1 MPKQAA
7 KLEDYLSEV
16 YAERK
21 KTPVILVET
30 DYKIDIVSGL
40 ALVALTRRFQN
51 DTDGPIEAVMTFPVP
66 FNAVVTRLEAE
77 VDGRKL
83 IGVASAKANARETF
97 ETAIDNGKSAVL
109 HEELLPG
116 IHMVSVANV
125 RSKTFIDVTA
135 HFVAPL
141 SAMGEDYKLRIPLT
155 VGQVYG
161 NSPLMNA
168 DALVSNGPEQQA
180 SVTINGAGD
189 NCRLNGR
196 IITGPEQTV
205 SLGAVIELTFTL
217 KKLAPVSSL
226 TKDGRVVTI
235 SFGRMETRDED
246 MEFDIL
252 VDASGSM
259 SNADASGKVKWNSML
274 DSLSDVSH
282 LNLRDGDKLNLWSFA
297 SRTEFVTKSSK
308 VTLAADLRTVPFT
321 RGTTELQ
328 EAVEQVSA
336 SREAANILLLTDG
349 KVWHLDFEKALR
361 NGARV
366 TVVLM
371 GSEAMEARVGYLA
384 SLSGGQL
391 FTCFGADTR
400 QAIAEAVRSMR
411 GVSEPVVMTDGRP
424 ISLTRTFGG
433 VQIKAEWRVS
443 KKAVASDGNAAALAH
458 KAVKR
463 VDGISQYAA
472 FLAIAGMTE
481 DKATAYA
488 AEEGIVTHLTSIA
501 LVDEAGEAV
510 DGLPAQHKVPLS
522 APAGSR
528 GLSLLGSSGG
538 MRSLGFTPKSMMRSA
553 GGGQSDGAM
562 LSASFFAES
571 SAPLE
576 RVSGIP
582 GQARPRRFGE
592 RRGAT
597 PASQSSDNAWFGDSP
612 SVGSIIPRVTS
623 DVAPPLSAEDL
634 AIIVENAKA
643 AQQPSVTPP
652 AGWTLKASLERMP
665 IDWDAYANDLSTA
678 TIDKLPL
685 SVRARIRAI
694 SDNPAV
700 LALATRVSRSNIEL
714 AIGLIALA
722 AKDLSKTAD
731 RIQRRFLKDVPEA
744 DINAILQT
752 L

>member
-1 MPKQAA
+1 MPKQAT
-7 KLEDYLSEV
+7 KLEDYLSNV
-16 YAERK
+16 YVERK
-21 KTPVILVET
+21 KTPAILVKT

-51 DTDGPIEAVMTFPVP
+51 DTTGPIEAVMTFPVP

-83 IGVASAKANARETF
+83 IGVASAKAKARETF

-141 SAMGEDYKLRIPLT
+141 SALGTDYKLRIPLT

-168 DALVSNGPEQQA
+168 DALVSDGPEQQA

-189 NCRLNGR
+189 HCRLNGR
-196 IITGPEQTV
+196 EIQGPEQTV
-205 SLGAVIELTFTL
+205 SLGSVIELTFSL
-217 KKLAPVSSL
+217 KKLPPVSSV

-235 SFGRMETRDED
+235 SFSRMESRDED
-246 MEFDIL
+246 MEFDVL
-252 VDASGSM
+252 LDASGSM
-259 SNADASGKVKWNSML
+259 SSSDASGNVKWHAML
-274 DSLSDVSH
+274 DALSDVSH

-308 VTLAADLRTVPFT
+308 ASLAADLRTVPFSK
-321 RGTTELQ
+321 GSTEMQ
-328 EAVEQVSA
+328 EAVERVSA
-336 SREAANILLLTDG
+336 NREAANILLLTDG
-349 KVWHLDFEKALR
+349 KAWHLDFEKALR

-411 GVSEPVVMTDGRP
+411 GVPEPIVMTDGRP
-424 ISLTRTFGG
+424 VSLARTFGG
-433 VQIKAEWRVS
+433 VQIKADWRVS
-443 KKAVASDGNAAALAH
+443 RKAVVGEDNATILAS

-463 VDGISQYAA
+463 VDGVSQYAA
-472 FLAIAGMTE
+472 FLAIAGMKE

-510 DGLPAQHKVPLS
+510 DGVPAQHKVPLS

-528 GLSLLGSSGG
+528 GLSLLGSSAGTRSFG
-538 MRSLGFTPKSMMRSA
+538 LAPKSLMRSMA
-553 GGGQSDGAM
+553 GGQSDGAM
-562 LSASFFAES
+562 LSASLFSES

-576 RVSGIP
+576 RTSSIPQQAPLRQPGVKRGVSSAP
-582 GQARPRRFGE
+582 
-592 RRGAT
+592 
-597 PASQSSDNAWFGDSP
+597 QSSDNAWFGDSP

-623 DVAPPLSAEDL
+623 DAAPPLSAEDL
-634 AIIVENAKA
+634 AIIVENVKV
-643 AQQPSVTPP
+643 AQQPSVTSPT
-652 AGWTLKASLERMP
+652 GWTLKASLDRMP
-665 IDWDAYANDLSTA
+665 IDWDSHAADLSTA

-685 SVRARIRAI
+685 PIRARIRAI

-700 LALATRVSRSNIEL
+700 LALAGRLGRSNIEI

-722 AKDLSKTAD
+722 DKDRSKTAD
-731 RIQRRFLKDVPEA
+731 RIQRRFLKDVPEV
-744 DINAILQT
+744 DINTILPT